1 MNDSGTSARL
11 PTNIFYFE
19 VLLYLSLLLDALSMP
34 FREEAFDAA
43 AGMTPPAAKLI
54 TAVLILA
61 FVGLVWLAAHRRK
74 NWARMV
80 LLAALALSVLS
91 IAGALRIAGW
101 QFTTVV
107 DVVSA
112 LLTALGLYFAFTGDA
127 RDWFRSPP
135 S

>member
-1 MNDSGTSARL
+1 MPVILRPCRWGRTDFARL
-11 PTNIFYFE
+11 QAVPK
-19 VLLYLSLLLDALSMP
+19 DARAVTEWP
-34 FREEAFDAA
+34 NEDAAFDDA
-43 AGMTPPAAKLI
+43 AGMVPSAAKLI
-54 TAVLILA
+54 TAALILL
-61 FVGLVWLAAHRRK
+61 FVELVWLAARRRK

-80 LLAALALSVLS
+80 LLAALALSILS
-91 IAGALRIAGW
+91 IAEALRIAGW

-112 LLTALGLYFAFTGDA
+112 LLTALGLYFSFTGDA

>member
-1 MNDSGTSARL
+1 MTDSGTSTRL
-11 PTNIFYFE
+11 PTNVFYFE

-34 FREEAFDAA
+34 FRSEAFDDA
-43 AGMTPPAAKLI
+43 AGMAPSAAKLI
-54 TAVLILA
+54 TAALILL
-61 FVGLVWLAAHRRK
+61 FVELVWLAARRRK

-80 LLAALALSVLS
+80 LLVALALSILS
-91 IAGALRIAGW
+91 IAEALRIAGW

-112 LLTALGLYFAFTGDA
+112 LLTALGLYFSFTGDA

>member
-1 MNDSGTSARL
+1 MTDSGTSSRL

-34 FREEAFDAA
+34 FRDDA

-54 TAVLILA
+54 TAALILL
-61 FVGLVWLAAHRRK
+61 FVELVWLAARRRK

-91 IAGALRIAGW
+91 IVEVLRIDGW

-112 LLTALGLYFAFTGDA
+112 LLTALGLYFSFTGDA
-127 RDWFRSPP
+127 RGWFRRPP
-135 S
+135 A

>member
-1 MNDSGTSARL
+1 MSDSGTSARL

-34 FREEAFDAA
+34 FRSDAFDDG
-43 AGMTPPAAKLI
+43 AGTTPPAAKLI
-54 TAVLILA
+54 TAVMILA
-61 FVGLVWLAAHRRK
+61 FVGLVWLAARRRK

-80 LLAALALSVLS
+80 LLAALPLS
-91 IAGALRIAGW
+91 ILSIVQVLHFAGW
-101 QFTTVV
+101 QLITVV
-107 DVVSA
+107 DMVSA
-112 LLTALGLYFAFTGDA
+112 ALTALGLYFSFTGDA

>member
-1 MNDSGTSARL
+1 MTDSGTSPRL

-34 FREEAFDAA
+34 FRDDPAA
-43 AGMTPPAAKLI
+43 TTLPAAKLV
-54 TAVLILA
+54 TAALILL
-61 FVGLVWLAAHRRK
+61 FVELVWLAARRRK

-91 IAGALRIAGW
+91 IAEVLRIDGW

-112 LLTALGLYFAFTGDA
+112 LLTALGLYFSFTGDA
-127 RDWFRSPP
+127 RDWFRRPP
-135 S
+135 A

>member
-1 MNDSGTSARL
+1 MTDSGTSPRL

-34 FREEAFDAA
+34 FRDDPAA
-43 AGMTPPAAKLI
+43 TTPPAAKLI
-54 TAVLILA
+54 TAALILL
-61 FVGLVWLAAHRRK
+61 FVELVWLAARRRK

-91 IAGALRIAGW
+91 IVEVLRIDGW

-112 LLTALGLYFAFTGDA
+112 VLTALGLYFSFTGDA
-127 RDWFRSPP
+127 RDWFRRPP

>member
-1 MNDSGTSARL
+1 MTDSGTSARL
-11 PTNIFYFE
+11 PTNVFYFE

-34 FREEAFDAA
+34 FRDDALDDA
-43 AGMTPPAAKLI
+43 AGMSPPAAKLI
-54 TAVLILA
+54 TAALILA
-61 FVGLVWLAAHRRK
+61 FVGLVWLAARRRK

-91 IAGALRIAGW
+91 IAEVLRVVGW
-101 QFTTVV
+101 QFTTVL

-112 LLTALGLYFAFTGDA
+112 LLTALGLYLSFTGDA
-127 RDWFRSPP
+127 RGWFRSPP